1 VRSHV
6 LEAIARIVE
15 GEAAASGA
23 PRPPSIS
30 TTEHYPRTVNDPEAT
45 TRLAAALR
53 AHFGDERVRQLPA
66 PYSAS
71 EDFGSFGTEWGV
83 PSVFWYVGGTD
94 AELYRRA
101 AEAGRV
107 AQDIPTNHNA
117 AFAPVIHPT
126 LETGVEAMTV
136 AALEMLQAA

>member
-1 VRSHV
+1 V
-6 LEAIARIVE
+6 
-15 GEAAASGA
+15 
-23 PRPPSIS
+23 
-30 TTEHYPRTVNDPEAT
+30 
-45 TRLAAALR
+45 AAALR
-53 AHFGDERVRQLPA
+53 AHFGEDRVRELPA

-94 AELYRRA
+94 AAAYRA
-101 AEAGRV
+101 AEAAGRV

-126 LETGVEAMTV
+126 LETGVAAMTV
-136 AALEMLQAA
+136 AALDALDTA